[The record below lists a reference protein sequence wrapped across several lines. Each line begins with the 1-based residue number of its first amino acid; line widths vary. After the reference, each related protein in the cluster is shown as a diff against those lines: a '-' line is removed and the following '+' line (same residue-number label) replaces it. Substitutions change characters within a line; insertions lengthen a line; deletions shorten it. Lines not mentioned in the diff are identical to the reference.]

1 MLLPVIMIIIK
12 PCILPSWD
20 CNVITEP
27 LYILLLPERVNPG
40 AIKDALSEDAFVNLS
55 DQDDGR
61 GASSLQLLLPCT
73 NIWPPDRGISSLGA
87 DRF

>member
-1 MLLPVIMIIIK
+1 M
-12 PCILPSWD
+12 
-20 CNVITEP
+20 
-27 LYILLLPERVNPG
+27 NPG

-61 GASSLQLLLPCT
+61 GASSLQLRLPCT
-73 NIWPPDRGISSLGA
+73 NIWPPDRGITSLEA